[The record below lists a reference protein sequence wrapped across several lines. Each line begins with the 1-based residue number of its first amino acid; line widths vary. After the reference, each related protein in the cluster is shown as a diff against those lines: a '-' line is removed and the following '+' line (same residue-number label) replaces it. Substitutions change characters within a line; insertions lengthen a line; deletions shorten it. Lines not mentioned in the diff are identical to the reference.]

1 MKQKIDKIKLTELFS
16 VSSRSFTVL
25 FTGMILACMLFM
37 FSVWKINNEKLKEEI
52 IELAITAESGFQ
64 KSALSKLNADESDVT
79 NPEYKEIKISLMR
92 ISAMNDEIEYA
103 YIFVK
108 KNGKI
113 YFLADSEPDQS
124 EFYSPP
130 GQEYYEAN
138 NETFK
143 AFEDENVIVSEPIT
157 DRWGTWISALVPMKD
172 ADTGQTVAVF
182 GLDYPADLWFRQA
195 FSQTVQ
201 TGVAVLLFLLL
212 SFAVYVAL
220 LKNKELLSHE
230 RSRTVFFDSLP
241 GMAYRC
247 RFDRAWTMEFV
258 SGGCYELTGYKPK
271 DIINNRLVSFN
282 DIIAEQYRELLWN
295 QWIHVLNRK
304 EQFKHEYEIVTA
316 SGARKWVLE
325 VAQGVFDRNG
335 NVEALEGIIID
346 ITETKQNQMQIDY
359 INNHDMMTGLYNRKY
374 FEKSIMALDRE
385 QYYPLSIIV
394 GDINGVRFLND
405 AYGHSEGDAVILDT
419 AGIIRR
425 RCSEK
430 SIVARTGGGEFSI
443 LLPNTRIEELQLIV
457 NRIGLDCKLHSSSIN
472 GSIRSI
478 NISMGYATKTSKDIS
493 IDDVEKEA
501 HSYMLKRK
509 LLAGSSY
516 HSSVISS
523 IMATLVERSQET
535 EEHAQRLA
543 SISRKI
549 GGKLGLTQKDIDE
562 LQLFAMLHDIGKV
575 GIDSN
580 ILNKPGRLDEDEMNI
595 MRKHPEIGCRIAA
608 STDELK
614 PVAQYI
620 LTHHERWDGKGYPG
634 GISNETIPMLSRI
647 LAVADAYDAM
657 TEDRVYRKKMSKEQA
672 VEQITINS
680 GTQFDPE
687 VVAAFLKIVDQIEF

>member
-1 MKQKIDKIKLTELFS
+1 MKQKIDKIKFTELFS
-16 VSSRSFTVL
+16 AGSRNFAVL
-25 FTGMILACMLFM
+25 FTVMVLACILFM
-37 FSVWKINNEKLKEEI
+37 FSVWRINNEKLKEEI
-52 IELAITAESGFQ
+52 MELAITAESGFQ
-64 KSALSKLNADESDVT
+64 KSALSMLNADESDIT
-79 NPEYKEIKISLMR
+79 IPEYKEIKDSLMR
-92 ISAMNDEIEYA
+92 ISAMSDEIEYA

-108 KNGKI
+108 KSGKV
-113 YFLADSEPDQS
+113 YFLADSEPEQS

-138 NETFK
+138 SETFK

-172 ADTGQTVAVF
+172 ARTGQIVAVF

-220 LKNKELLSHE
+220 LKNKELLSNE
-230 RSRTVFFDSLP
+230 RSRAVFFDSLP

-247 RFDRAWTMEFV
+247 RFDRTWTMEFV
-258 SGGCYELTGYKPK
+258 SGGCYELTGYKAE
-271 DIINNRLVSFN
+271 DIINNRLVSYN
-282 DIIAEQYRELLWN
+282 DIIAEQYRESLWN
-295 QWIHVLNRK
+295 KWIHALNQK
-304 EQFKHEYEIVTA
+304 EQFKQEYEIVTA
-316 SGARKWVLE
+316 EGERKWVLE
-325 VAQGVFDRNG
+325 VAQGVFERNG

-346 ITETKQNQMQIDY
+346 ITETKQSQIQIDY

-374 FEKSIMALDRE
+374 YEKAKRVLDKE

-405 AYGHSEGDAVILDT
+405 AYGHSEGDAVILAT

-425 RCSEK
+425 RCGEK
-430 SIVARTGGGEFSI
+430 SIIARTGGGEFSV
-443 LLPNTRIEELQLIV
+443 LLPNTGIEELQLTV
-457 NRIGLDCKLHSSSIN
+457 SRIELDCKLHGSSVT
-472 GSIRSI
+472 GSIRTI
-478 NISMGYATKTSKDIS
+478 NLTMGCATKNTKDVS
-493 IDDVEKEA
+493 IEDVEKEA
-501 HSYMLKRK
+501 HSSMLKRK

-516 HSSVISS
+516 HSSVVSS
-523 IMATLVERSQET
+523 VMATLVERSQET
-535 EEHAQRLA
+535 EEHAQRLS

-549 GGKLGLTQKDIDE
+549 GEVLGLNQKDIDE

-580 ILNKPGRLDEDEMNI
+580 ILNKPGSLDEDEMNI
-595 MRKHPEIGCRIAA
+595 MKRHPEIGYRIAA
-608 STDELK
+608 STGELK
-614 PVAQYI
+614 PIAEYI

-634 GISNETIPMLSRI
+634 GISKESIPLLSRI

-672 VEQITINS
+672 VKQIAKNS